1 MIALRTRGFQ
11 SIFAGVLAGA
21 LLGFGM
27 LGQTSAQTATGE
39 LEIPPSE
46 GTPGRIS
53 LSVDNVEITEVMNLL
68 SRKERTNILLSS
80 DVTGTV
86 SINLFDMSLDE
97 AIRAIATAGGFE
109 VEVVDGVYFVRKAP
123 ADSADKK
130 RLPPITMRSFK
141 IQYSPVDVVEGV
153 LKEYLS
159 ERGKIKSLP
168 GRQLLLVADE
178 PEYVARI
185 ARLLEE
191 VDRRPQQ
198 ILIEAQILEITLDDT
213 ETFGVDWARLFN
225 TGGGTGAFGTEGLSL
240 NSPGSTSTGFFFE
253 LLRPDVEVFLDT
265 LRARGRVR
273 TLSTPRLLAMENQE
287 ASVIVGDRQGYKLTT
302 TINQVTTESIEFL
315 ESGVILRVTP
325 AVDDKGRIT
334 LEIHPE
340 VSTGTVSDGIPSQT
354 TTEVTTQVLVP
365 DGNTVFIA
373 GLIRNTLTES
383 RDGVPLL
390 ADIPALGLLFSRREK
405 ISVNTETVVLITPR
419 VVDDD
424 FSRRVAAAPDPKP
437 KIDLVQEQKQL
448 LEEKQ
453 SEIDNDLG
461 PPRILSPEFDG
472 AGHN

>member
-1 MIALRTRGFQ
+1 MTTIRLHRC
-11 SIFAGVLAGA
+11 SSVLAGVLMGA
-21 LLGFGM
+21 M
-27 LGQTSAQTATGE
+27 LGIGAVEQISAQTLTVE
-39 LEIPPSE
+39 PEIPPSE

-109 VEVVDGVYFVRKAP
+109 VEVVDGVYFVRKPP

-159 ERGKIKSLP
+159 ERGKIKALP

-178 PEYVARI
+178 PEYMARI
-185 ARLLEE
+185 AKLLEE
-191 VDRRPQQ
+191 VDRRPRQ

-213 ETFGVDWARLFN
+213 ETFGVDWANLFN
-225 TGGGTGAFGTEGLSL
+225 TGGGTGAFGQRGLSV
-240 NSPGSTSTGFFFE
+240 PDATGFFFE

-390 ADIPALGLLFSRREK
+390 ADIPGLGLLFSRRER

-419 VVDDD
+419 IVGDE
-424 FSRRVAAAPDPKP
+424 FTRRIAEAPDPRP
-437 KIDLVQEQKQL
+437 KIDLVQKQDEF
-448 LEEKQ
+448 LEEKKSQ
-453 SEIDNDLG
+453 IDEDLG
-461 PPRILSPEFDG
+461 PPMLLNPIPDR